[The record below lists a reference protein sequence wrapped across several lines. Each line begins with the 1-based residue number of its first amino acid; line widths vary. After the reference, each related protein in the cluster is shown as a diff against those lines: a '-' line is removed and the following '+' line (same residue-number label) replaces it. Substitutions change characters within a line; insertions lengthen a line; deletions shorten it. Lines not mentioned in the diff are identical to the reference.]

1 MKKELIQIASIP
13 LIILLYGLYLYQ
25 QKQGMQDIVGIL
37 MIITSIIGT
46 IIGII
51 IHQFAKKK
59 NNSWYLNILEG
70 LAGIVIMYAVL
81 IVLSRFSS

>member
-46 IIGII
+46 IIGLI

-70 LAGIVIMYAVL
+70 FAGIVIMYAIL